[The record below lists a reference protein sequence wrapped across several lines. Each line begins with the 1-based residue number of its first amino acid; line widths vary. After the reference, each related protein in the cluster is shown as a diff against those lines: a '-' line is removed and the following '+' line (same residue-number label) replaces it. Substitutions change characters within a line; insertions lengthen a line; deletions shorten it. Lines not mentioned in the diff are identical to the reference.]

1 MEKYVLINEIASF
14 CFDYGI
20 FNRDVGATEVKKG
33 IGHMLDTADLIES
46 LINTILSKVSYI
58 KKADLKKIE
67 EILLELER
75 IRLGFE
81 FSDLNKHSEKSY
93 L

>member
-1 MEKYVLINEIASF
+1 
-14 CFDYGI
+14 
-20 FNRDVGATEVKKG
+20 
-33 IGHMLDTADLIES
+33 MLDTADLIES

-75 IRLGFE
+75 IRLNIE
-81 FSDLNKHSEKSY
+81 FSDLNTHSEKSY